1 MSCIDDEIL
10 KGAESD
16 AKEVRYI
23 KSYMGSEWGDSFSE
37 EDLYYCLDVMLEYFE
52 RISNDADA
60 DGFVDVNTEELA
72 RYIMNKAKKEG
83 MGPYNLDTLILLV
96 DAELDY
102 NETLE
107 DE

>member
-16 AKEVRYI
+16 AKEVQFI
-23 KSYMGSEWGDSFSE
+23 KNYMGSEWGENFSE
-37 EDLYYCLDVMLEYFE
+37 DDLYYCLDVMLEYFD

-60 DGFVDVNTEELA
+60 NGFVDVNTEEIA
-72 RYIMNKAKKEG
+72 RFIAKKAKKEG
-83 MGPYNLDTLILLV
+83 MGPYNLEALILLV

-102 NETLE
+102 NETLT